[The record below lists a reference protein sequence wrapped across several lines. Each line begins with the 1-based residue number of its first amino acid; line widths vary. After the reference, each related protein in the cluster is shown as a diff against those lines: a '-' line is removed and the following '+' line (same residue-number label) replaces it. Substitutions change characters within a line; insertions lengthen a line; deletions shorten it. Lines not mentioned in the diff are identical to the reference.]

1 MTLICSFK
9 LAQLTCLINVGH
21 KPQHN
26 LKNNFI
32 TCQLLH
38 GELWK
43 CWVLPV
49 FPRTCR
55 SVTQEFSEISSS
67 WVWENYMVWND
78 CLPSGSSLYLSMLA
92 EHTCVHFPRW
102 WIRYSEDFTHLLT
115 GSREDLVVFLS
126 TPFLLILFFLAT
138 TPFPSRIAKNI
149 RGQMVVPCSR
159 VLAFLL
165 TVSNCKIWSSF
176 PQILAFSPEWLR
188 VVKSGN

>member
-1 MTLICSFK
+1 MVNCGSAEFCHFL
-9 LAQLTCLINVGH
+9 LGLVG
-21 KPQHN
+21 
-26 LKNNFI
+26 
-32 TCQLLH
+32 
-38 GELWK
+38 
-43 CWVLPV
+43 VLPRNFLKFYPV
-49 FPRTCR
+49 ESERTIWCGM
-55 SVTQEFSEISSS
+55 IAD
-67 WVWENYMVWND
+67 D

-126 TPFLLILFFLAT
+126 TPFLLILFFFLAT

-165 TVSNCKIWSSF
+165 TVSKRKIRSSF
-176 PQILAFSPEWLR
+176 PQILAFSPE
-188 VVKSGN
+188 